1 MEPHT
6 PQKLYAYVDESGQD
20 TAGRFFVVS
29 VVLFGTDRDTVLARL
44 EALEDRSR
52 KGRVNGV
59 GHAMPFAK
67 IILRGC
73 WTCPSWRRAFL

>member
-20 TAGRFFVVS
+20 TEGRFFVVS

-44 EALEDRSR
+44 ESLEARTG
-52 KGRVNGV
+52 KGRV
-59 GHAMPFAK
+59 K
-67 IILRGC
+67 
-73 WTCPSWRRAFL
+73 